1 MKGHG
6 IESPCARLSKE
17 CAIVSQSSDTKISF
31 VSQGYLKYQ
40 NGACLEILDRVTPSW
55 YRPLQRM
62 LTSGKRKKR
71 PLFPWRSSSCSTTDT
86 RLPYNIGGDRDWP
99 LPMQDPI
106 SSDVRPSPEN
116 NDRCAIRNGNSVSLE
131 RVRKKIIRPTS
142 RVLKFFFFTKR
153 TAPQSSRM
161 NPWQ

>member
-1 MKGHG
+1 
-6 IESPCARLSKE
+6 
-17 CAIVSQSSDTKISF
+17 
-31 VSQGYLKYQ
+31 
-40 NGACLEILDRVTPSW
+40 
-55 YRPLQRM
+55 M

-142 RVLKFFFFTKR
+142 RVLNFFFFYKTYGTTEFPDESLTVSR
-153 TAPQSSRM
+153 AIIGGVNGRRDRLAIPNSAVRRGCCTISSSYVLETILNGR
-161 NPWQ
+161 